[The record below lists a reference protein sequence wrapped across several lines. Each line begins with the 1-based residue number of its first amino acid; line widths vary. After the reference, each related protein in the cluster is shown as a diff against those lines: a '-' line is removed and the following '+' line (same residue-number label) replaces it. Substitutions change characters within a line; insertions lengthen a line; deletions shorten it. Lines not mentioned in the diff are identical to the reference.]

1 MIQHA
6 LPVMLDFVNEGKLSI
21 ATLVEKMSHN
31 PAIVYNIKDR
41 GFIREGYYADL
52 TLVDLNDPWV
62 VAQDNIYYKC
72 GWSPLEGNTLKSR
85 VLRTWVNGSLVFN
98 GGNWSTVIKSK
109 PLVKDLRIDQNA

>member
-6 LPVMLDFVNEGKLSI
+6 LPVMLDFVNEGKLSLT
-21 ATLVEKMSHN
+21 TLVEKMSHN

-62 VAQDNIYYKC
+62 VDKDNVYYKC
-72 GWSPLEGNTLKSR
+72 GWSPLEGRELRAR
-85 VLRTWVNGSLVFN
+85 VIKTWVNGSLVFDE
-98 GGNWSTVIKSK
+98 GTLEEGVSGR
-109 PLVKDLRIDQNA
+109 PLETKLTSMSN